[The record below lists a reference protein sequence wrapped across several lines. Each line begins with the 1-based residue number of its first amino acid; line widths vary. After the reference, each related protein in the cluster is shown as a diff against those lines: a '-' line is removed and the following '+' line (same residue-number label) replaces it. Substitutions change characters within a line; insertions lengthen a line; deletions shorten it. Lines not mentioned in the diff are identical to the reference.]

1 MSRQSFR
8 DRSVAKQSSSV
19 FNQLPR
25 PRLQRLFGSRSALF
39 TGVERDRLLEKRRN
53 MTTEIGVQRKLILA
67 GGIIELNYGCPRNKT
82 AGEQDHKK
90 CSSVPQHFHGLDWR
104 RPHFLCCEEGKT
116 LRRLSQVRSLLLA
129 LTFMLAAGCSTIKRK
144 TEVKKEEIRPQLES
158 SEENLVASYNEQAR
172 AVETMQATVDLIAS
186 TGSTY
191 SGVIEEYHDVT
202 GFILA
207 QRPATVRVI
216 GQAPVVA
223 KNIFDMV
230 SDGKEFRI
238 YIPSRNA
245 FLVGP
250 TTLTRSSSK
259 PIENLRPNH
268 IVEALFWPE
277 MTAGKNVLFEQFD
290 FESGR
295 YYILTLLR
303 EGDGGKLEI
312 ARKIWYDRVDLRV
325 SRVQL
330 FGRAGCSI
338 PTSSIRTGRLLGQRS
353 QAGMRTWRR
362 NRVSRAILKSGV
374 HRTITK
380 LEIHILKL
388 TLNEPISADRF
399 VLAQPEVTQLVH
411 MGGKTSGAQR

>member
-1 MSRQSFR
+1 M
-8 DRSVAKQSSSV
+8 
-19 FNQLPR
+19 P
-25 PRLQRLFGSRSALF
+25 
-39 TGVERDRLLEKRRN
+39 
-53 MTTEIGVQRKLILA
+53 
-67 GGIIELNYGCPRNKT
+67 
-82 AGEQDHKK
+82 
-90 CSSVPQHFHGLDWR
+90 
-104 RPHFLCCEEGKT
+104 
-116 LRRLSQVRSLLLA
+116 
-129 LTFMLAAGCSTIKRK
+129 AAGCSTIKRR

-172 AVETMQATVDLIAS
+172 AVQTMQATVDLIAS

-207 QRPATVRVI
+207 RRPATVRVI

-250 TTLTRSSSK
+250 TTLTRPSSK

-277 MTAGKNVLFEQFD
+277 LTAGKNLLFEQFD
-290 FESGR
+290 LEPGR

-312 ARKIWYDRVDLRV
+312 ARKVWYDRIDLRV

-330 FGRAGCSI
+330 FGAGGVLDSDI
-338 PTSSIRTGRLLGQRS
+338 GYSDWQAAGTMLAGGNAHLAAQSSYARNIKI
-353 QAGMRTWRR
+353 WRPQDDY
-362 NRVSRAILKSGV
+362 
-374 HRTITK
+374 K

-388 TLNEPISADRF
+388 SLNEPISAERF
-399 VLAQPEVTQLVH
+399 ILAQPEVTQLVH

>member
-1 MSRQSFR
+1 MQA
-8 DRSVAKQSSSV
+8 V
-19 FNQLPR
+19 
-25 PRLQRLFGSRSALF
+25 
-39 TGVERDRLLEKRRN
+39 
-53 MTTEIGVQRKLILA
+53 
-67 GGIIELNYGCPRNKT
+67 
-82 AGEQDHKK
+82 
-90 CSSVPQHFHGLDWR
+90 
-104 RPHFLCCEEGKT
+104 
-116 LRRLSQVRSLLLA
+116 
-129 LTFMLAAGCSTIKRK
+129 GCSTIKRR
-144 TEVKKEEIRPQLES
+144 TDVKKEEIRRQLES

-172 AVETMQATVDLIAS
+172 AVQTMQATVDLIAS

-207 QRPATVRVI
+207 RRPATVRVI

-250 TTLTRSSSK
+250 TTLTRPSSK

-277 MTAGKNVLFEQFD
+277 LTPGKNVLFEQFD
-290 FESGR
+290 LEPGR

-330 FGRAGCSI
+330 FGAGGVLDSDI
-338 PTSSIRTGRLLGQRS
+338 SYSDWQAAGTTLIGGNAHLAAQSSYARDIKI
-353 QAGMRTWRR
+353 WRPQDDY
-362 NRVSRAILKSGV
+362 
-374 HRTITK
+374 K

-388 TLNEPISADRF
+388 TLNEPISAERF
-399 VLAQPEVTQLVH
+399 ILAQPDVTQLVH

>member
-1 MSRQSFR
+1 
-8 DRSVAKQSSSV
+8 
-19 FNQLPR
+19 
-25 PRLQRLFGSRSALF
+25 
-39 TGVERDRLLEKRRN
+39 
-53 MTTEIGVQRKLILA
+53 
-67 GGIIELNYGCPRNKT
+67 
-82 AGEQDHKK
+82 
-90 CSSVPQHFHGLDWR
+90 
-104 RPHFLCCEEGKT
+104 
-116 LRRLSQVRSLLLA
+116 
-129 LTFMLAAGCSTIKRK
+129 
-144 TEVKKEEIRPQLES
+144 
-158 SEENLVASYNEQAR
+158 
-172 AVETMQATVDLIAS
+172 MQATVDLIAS

-207 QRPATVRVI
+207 RRPATVRVI

-250 TTLTRSSSK
+250 TTLTRPSSK

-277 MTAGKNVLFEQFD
+277 LTPGKHVLFEQFD
-290 FESGR
+290 LEPGR

-330 FGRAGCSI
+330 FGAGGVLDSDI
-338 PTSSIRTGRLLGQRS
+338 SYSDWQAAGTTLIGGNAHLAAQSSYARDIKI
-353 QAGMRTWRR
+353 WRPQDDY
-362 NRVSRAILKSGV
+362 
-374 HRTITK
+374 K

-388 TLNEPISADRF
+388 TLNEPISAERF
-399 VLAQPEVTQLVH
+399 ILAQPDVTQLVH